1 MIVTER
7 EFSHTFQENLLSLRT
22 KIHNDNKLF
31 CLLEFDEIDLSNDEE
46 RQEFYKRVGEG
57 VSTVPQIYID
67 NIRIGGYP
75 NLVTWFEENGF

>member
-1 MIVTER
+1 MNITVYSKDNCIWCDR
-7 EFSHTFQENLLSLRT
+7 AKNLLNSV
-22 KIHNDNKLF
+22 NF
-31 CLLEFDEIDLSNDEE
+31 EFDEIDLSNDEE

-57 VSTVPQIYID
+57 VSTVPQIYRD

>member
-1 MIVTER
+1 MNITVYSKDNCIWCDR
-7 EFSHTFQENLLSLRT
+7 AKNLLNSV
-22 KIHNDNKLF
+22 NFD
-31 CLLEFDEIDLSNDEE
+31 FDEIDLSNDEE

>member
-1 MIVTER
+1 MCIR
-7 EFSHTFQENLLSLRT
+7 DSSKDNCIWCDRAKNLLNSV
-22 KIHNDNKLF
+22 NF
-31 CLLEFDEIDLSNDEE
+31 EFDEIDLSNDEE

>member
-1 MIVTER
+1 MNITVYSKDNCIWCDR
-7 EFSHTFQENLLSLRT
+7 AKNLLNSV
-22 KIHNDNKLF
+22 NF
-31 CLLEFDEIDLSNDEE
+31 EFDEIHLSNDEE

>member
-1 MIVTER
+1 MNITVYSKDNCIWCDR
-7 EFSHTFQENLLSLRT
+7 AKNLLNSV
-22 KIHNDNKLF
+22 NF
-31 CLLEFDEIDLSNDEE
+31 EFDEIDLSNDEE

-75 NLVTWFEENGF
+75 NLVTWFEENVF

>member
-1 MIVTER
+1 MNITVYSKDNCIWCDR
-7 EFSHTFQENLLSLRT
+7 AKNLLNSV
-22 KIHNDNKLF
+22 NF
-31 CLLEFDEIDLSNDEE
+31 EFDEIDLSNDEE

-57 VSTVPQIYID
+57 VSTVTQIYID